1 MTDDSAGPVT
11 LPGTASY
18 RLAARYIDQTFQ
30 IDVAAPS
37 KSDAKLP
44 VIYVLDGG
52 MSFAM
57 VAQIVGMLRL
67 DTAGKPLPPIIVVG
81 IGYPAETDSNRR
93 NQSLR
98 LRDLT
103 PTHDAWYVDMAR
115 KAPGPFTLPPDIEP
129 GGGPAFLK
137 FIQEDVNP
145 FIEARY
151 PVDTSDQTLVGMS
164 LGGLF
169 TLSALFHAPEKFRRY
184 VALSPSLWWDSGT
197 MFKTEEAYAGR
208 AKDLAVDLY
217 LSIGG
222 LEELMDIRGRM
233 VSNVYRLESLLR
245 HRKYPGLKLSTDV
258 FPEETHMSVFP
269 ASVTRGLRS
278 VFHLRG
284 DQ

>member
-18 RLAARYIDQTFQ
+18 RLAARHIDQTFQ

-57 VAQIVGMLRL
+57 VTQIVGLLRREG
-67 DTAGKPLPPIIVVG
+67 AAKPLPPAIVVG
-81 IGYPAETDSNRR
+81 IGYPAETGERS
-93 NQSLR
+93 QALR

-103 PTHDAWYVDMAR
+103 PTPDARYVEMAR
-115 KAPGPFTLPPDIEP
+115 KAPGPIALPPDIET
-129 GGGPAFLK
+129 GGGPAFLA
-137 FIQEDVNP
+137 FIQEDVKP
-145 FIEARY
+145 FIGARY

-184 VALSPSLWWDSGT
+184 VALSPSLWWDSGV
-197 MFKTEEAYAGR
+197 MLKMEEAYAER
-208 AKDLAVDLY
+208 AKDIPVDLY

-233 VSNVYRLESLLR
+233 VSNVYRLESMLR
-245 HRKYPGLKLSTDV
+245 HRKYPGLTLSMDV

>member
-18 RLAARYIDQTFQ
+18 RLAAREIGQTFQ

-37 KSDAKLP
+37 KPDDKLP

-57 VAQIVGMLRL
+57 VTQIVGLLRRE
-67 DTAGKPLPPIIVVG
+67 DAAKPLPPAIVVG
-81 IGYPAETDSNRR
+81 IGYPAETGELS
-93 NQSLR
+93 QALR

-103 PTHDAWYVDMAR
+103 PTHDARFVEMLR
-115 KAPGPFTLPPDIEP
+115 KGPVALPDDIET
-129 GGGPAFLK
+129 GGGPAFLAFVEEEVK
-137 FIQEDVNP
+137 P

-151 PVDTSDQTLVGMS
+151 PIDTSDQTLVGMS

-169 TLSALFHAPEKFRRY
+169 TLSALFLAPDKFRRY
-184 VALSPSLWWDSGT
+184 VALSPSLWWDSGVT
-197 MFKTEEAYAGR
+197 FRTEKAFAER
-208 AKDLAVDLY
+208 AKDLRVDLY

-233 VSNVYRLESLLR
+233 VSNVYRLESMLR
-245 HRKYPGLKLSTDV
+245 HRNYPGLKLSMDV

>member
-1 MTDDSAGPVT
+1 MTDDSLGPAT

-18 RLAARYIDQTFQ
+18 RLASKHIDQTFQ

-37 KSDAKLP
+37 KTDTKLP

-57 VAQIVGMLRL
+57 VAQIVGMLRRE
-67 DTAGKPLPPIIVVG
+67 TAARPLPPVIVVG
-81 IGYPAETDSNRR
+81 IGYPAETGSQRS
-93 NQSLR
+93 QSLR

-103 PTHDAWYVDMAR
+103 PTHDAGYVDMAR

-129 GGGPAFLK
+129 GGGPAFLT
-137 FIQEDVNP
+137 FIQKEVKP
-145 FIEARY
+145 FIAARY
-151 PVDTSDQTLVGMS
+151 PVDTGDQTLVGMS

-169 TLSALFHAPEKFRRY
+169 TLSALFQAPDMFRRY
-184 VALSPSLWWDSGT
+184 VALSPSLWWDSGA
-197 MFKTEEAYAGR
+197 MLKTEESFAER
-208 AKDLAVDLY
+208 ANDLPVDLY

-222 LEELMDIRGRM
+222 LEELMDTRARM
-233 VSNVYRLESLLR
+233 VSNVYRLDTMLR
-245 HRKYPGLKLSTDV
+245 HRKYPGLKLAMDV
-258 FPEETHMSVFP
+258 FPDETHMSVFP